1 METKKTL
8 YRDTDNKML
17 GGVASGLAEY
27 MGCDVTVMRL
37 IFAFCLF
44 VLQGSVLAY
53 ILAWIIMPGKY
64 STSGGLG
71 FGKILLLILICG
83 LPILLCMLLFGTLF
97 FGLLATFLHAFPA
110 FL

>member
-27 MGCDVTVMRL
+27 MNWDVTLVRL
-37 IFAFCLF
+37 AFVFCLF
-44 VLQGSVLAY
+44 AVQGSVLAY
-53 ILAWIIMPGKY
+53 VLAWIVVPGKY

-71 FGKILLLILICG
+71 FGKILLLLIIIG
-83 LPILLCMLLFGTLF
+83 LPMILLTILMGTMILSMF
-97 FGLLATFLHAFPA
+97 ATIL
-110 FL
+110 